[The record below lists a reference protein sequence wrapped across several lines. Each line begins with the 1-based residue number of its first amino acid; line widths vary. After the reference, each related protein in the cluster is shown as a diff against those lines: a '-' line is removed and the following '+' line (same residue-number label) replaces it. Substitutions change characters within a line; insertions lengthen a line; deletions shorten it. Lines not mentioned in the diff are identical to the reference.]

1 MNDVNNGQQFWET
14 IARFREHLQNTEYQ
28 FKDDRVESVMDL
40 LYVAYTENQG
50 RDPKEIDQCFIDLE
64 TYLESL
70 SLEENDSIFTLLCR
84 ICTLHEEKAFKDGLR
99 LGAYLMLELREA

>member
-1 MNDVNNGQQFWET
+1 MNDVNNGQQFQET
-14 IARFREHLQNTEYQ
+14 IARFRDHLQNTEYQ
-28 FKDDRVESVMDL
+28 FKDDRIESVMDL

-50 RDPKEIDQCFIDLE
+50 RDPNEINQCFIDLE
-64 TYLESL
+64 TYLENL

-99 LGAYLMLELREA
+99 LGAYFMLELREA

>member
-1 MNDVNNGQQFWET
+1 MNDVNNRQPFQET
-14 IARFREHLQNTEYQ
+14 IASFREHLQNTKYQ
-28 FKDDRVESVMDL
+28 FKDDRVESMMDL
-40 LYVAYTENQG
+40 LYVAYAENQG
-50 RDPKEIDQCFIDLE
+50 RDPKEINQCFIDLE

>member
-1 MNDVNNGQQFWET
+1 MNDVSNRQPFQET

-50 RDPKEIDQCFIDLE
+50 RDPKEIKQCFIDLE

-99 LGAYLMLELREA
+99 LGAYLMLELRGE